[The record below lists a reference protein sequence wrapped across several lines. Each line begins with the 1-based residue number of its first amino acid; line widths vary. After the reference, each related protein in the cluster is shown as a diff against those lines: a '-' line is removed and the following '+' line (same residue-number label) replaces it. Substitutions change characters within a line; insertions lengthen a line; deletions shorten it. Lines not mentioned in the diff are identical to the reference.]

1 MYFKMRMLR
10 VTALHL
16 FIIVLFLVL
25 FDVCYCLCSRVV
37 LGVMFVGLSCESIT
51 PLAVT
56 NFNKYSGSYNGLCRG
71 SRLDKTTLGGDCGTY
86 SMPFKKKLEFHSNVG
101 YHSSWTS

>member
-1 MYFKMRMLR
+1 MRMLR

-51 PLAVT
+51 PL
-56 NFNKYSGSYNGLCRG
+56 SCH
-71 SRLDKTTLGGDCGTY
+71 
-86 SMPFKKKLEFHSNVG
+86 KLQQVLWELQWSL
-101 YHSSWTS
+101 